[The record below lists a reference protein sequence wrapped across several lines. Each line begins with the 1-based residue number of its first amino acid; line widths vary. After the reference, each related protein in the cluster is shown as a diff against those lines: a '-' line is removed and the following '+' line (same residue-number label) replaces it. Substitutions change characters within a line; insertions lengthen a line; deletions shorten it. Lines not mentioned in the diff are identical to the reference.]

1 MAFGRPGFPALRHPR
16 GSSILVSPTAPW
28 DQIPREA
35 VPLLTSG
42 ANVSLAENNER
53 GEKPD
58 RSQVDE
64 RRGKKVRVAVICW
77 FCHSVFFWDAVKGG
91 DSESRFRF
99 APPAPGSEQPR
110 DRLELVPGWGDPQGD
125 PDPSDFHEAWT
136 PRLAPNPSWL
146 VVA

>member
-28 DQIPREA
+28 DQIPRRQPRFSLRA
-35 VPLLTSG
+35 QIFRWPKITNG
-42 ANVSLAENNER
+42 ARSQTGVR
-53 GEKPD
+53 WTKGGEKKSD
-58 RSQVDE
+58 LQLFA
-64 RRGKKVRVAVICW
+64 GFATL
-77 FCHSVFFWDAVKGG
+77 VFFWDVVKGG

-125 PDPSDFHEAWT
+125 PDPSDFHEGWT
-136 PRLAPNPSWL
+136 PHLAPNPSWL